1 MRRGPQAFDRH
12 VGNRSRIHGP
22 VFLARY
28 APNGGEPLTDVRA
41 FDEKG
46 NLVWAHP
53 SLEGASDVAVLDSG
67 NNLDNVAV
75 GYTTRGLLVLNSQ
88 GQLLWEST
96 TNRYVYH
103 LAAGD
108 VRGEGRPQVVT
119 PSNFGRVHIFSGAGA
134 EIANFDPGTQTS
146 MVRVGKLSDSD
157 RTATIFAVGANQTD
171 SAATVSSL
179 SGDGKINWSVR
190 LPSNITPLTIY
201 SASLASGRPWL
212 AVALLGGQVYVVDAK
227 QGTIIGS
234 IDGQSL
240 LPEVGWVA
248 GEDGAAP
255 RLVVSTE
262 KALNGYIVGAK

>member
-1 MRRGPQAFDRH
+1 M
-12 VGNRSRIHGP
+12 
-22 VFLARY
+22 
-28 APNGGEPLTDVRA
+28 
-41 FDEKG
+41 
-46 NLVWAHP
+46 
-53 SLEGASDVAVLDSG
+53 
-67 NNLDNVAV
+67 
-75 GYTTRGLLVLNSQ
+75 
-88 GQLLWEST
+88 
-96 TNRYVYH
+96 
-103 LAAGD
+103 
-108 VRGEGRPQVVT
+108 
-119 PSNFGRVHIFSGAGA
+119 
-134 EIANFDPGTQTS
+134 
-146 MVRVGKLSDSD
+146 
-157 RTATIFAVGANQTD
+157 
-171 SAATVSSL
+171 SSL

>member
-1 MRRGPQAFDRH
+1 MYGSF
-12 VGNRSRIHGP
+12 V
-22 VFLARY
+22 Y

-46 NLVWAHP
+46 NLLWAHP

-108 VRGEGRPQVVT
+108 VRGEGRPQIVT

-146 MVRVGKLSDSD
+146 MVRVGKLSDSE
-157 RTATIFAVGANQTD
+157 RTATIFAVGAKPTD
-171 SAATVSSL
+171 SAATVNSL

-190 LPSNITPLTIY
+190 LPSNITPPTIY

-255 RLVVSTE
+255 RLVVSTG